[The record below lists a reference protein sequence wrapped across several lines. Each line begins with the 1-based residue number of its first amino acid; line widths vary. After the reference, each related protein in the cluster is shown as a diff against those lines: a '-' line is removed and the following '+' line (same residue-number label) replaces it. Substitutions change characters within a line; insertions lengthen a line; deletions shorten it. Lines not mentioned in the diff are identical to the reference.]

1 MQVTATLPEPFW
13 EHAIAET
20 WFNAVRNAERFI
32 YIEDQYFTAAPE
44 FQERLVAKVADREI
58 GALVIVLPAIG
69 DQPFG
74 EMVRSGFIADLKA
87 ADAGAGIVRIGYP
100 RRHYTVPDNDS
111 RASSGRLVLQTA
123 LPSSPGVNPT
133 IVLGPKARVPGPPFW
148 VAIEGELMYVVNEST
163 APNPNPQ
170 TTGIY
175 DVVRGADT
183 RLVKGGLTPVGART
197 REHPVGAAATVVDVA
212 GIYVHAKSTIVDD
225 VFLGIGS
232 ANINRRGHYHDGEI
246 TVYSVPQ
253 RLKASRS
260 NPVAALRRRL
270 WAEMLD
276 LPPATA
282 GPLLEDPVAAAKLF
296 DRSPLEGNRFT
307 DIEAYPIHLMQ
318 DVTGGD
324 GLVLT
329 LLTTALGFELAGNV
343 QELYDGVIDP
353 TSALELDP

>member
-1 MQVTATLPEPFW
+1 
-13 EHAIAET
+13 
-20 WFNAVRNAERFI
+20 
-32 YIEDQYFTAAPE
+32 
-44 FQERLVAKVADREI
+44 
-58 GALVIVLPAIG
+58 
-69 DQPFG
+69 
-74 EMVRSGFIADLKA
+74 MVRSGFIADLKA

-100 RRHYTVPDNDS
+100 RRHYTVPDNDT
-111 RASSGRLVLQTA
+111 RASSGRLILQVP
-123 LPSSPGVNPT
+123 LPSSAGLNPT
-133 IVLGPKARVPGPPFW
+133 VALGPKARVPGPPFW
-148 VAIEGELMYVVNEST
+148 LAIEGELMYVVNEST

-170 TTGIY
+170 TTLVF

-183 RLVKGGLTPVGART
+183 RLVKGGTVPLGART
-197 REHPVGAAATVVDVA
+197 REHLAGAAATVVDLA
-212 GIYVHAKSTIVDD
+212 SIYVHAKSTIVDD

-246 TVYSVPQ
+246 AAYSVPQ

-276 LPPATA
+276 LPLATA
-282 GPLLEDPVAAAKLF
+282 GPLLEDPVAAARLF
-296 DRSPLEGNRFT
+296 DRSPLHGNRFT
-307 DIEAYPIHLMQ
+307 DIEAFPIHLMQ

-329 LLTTALGFELAGNV
+329 LLTTALGFAIAGEL
-343 QELYDGVIDP
+343 EDLYNGIIDP